1 VQEAEIPRG
10 SASAMWVADPDDL
23 ASHVG
28 IPLRTGDSIFGVL
41 ATGSATPR
49 EFTAAELERLTVISN
64 QASLALQ
71 NALLHEE
78 LERLS
83 VTDRLT
89 ELYNHGYFQQRL
101 EEEIGRAG
109 RFGHMLSLIMID
121 IDDFKEFNDTYGH
134 PRGDRVLHMVS
145 DTIKANLREMDVA
158 ARYGGVVVLP
168 ETDTEG
174 AAAVAERIRA
184 GVEALEFATA
194 EGAAPVR
201 KTISLGVATYPFHA
215 KVQNRF
221 VEAADKAMYAAK
233 HAGKN
238 AVRVAAS

>member
-1 VQEAEIPRG
+1 
-10 SASAMWVADPDDL
+10 
-23 ASHVG
+23 
-28 IPLRTGDSIFGVL
+28 VL
-41 ATGSATPR
+41 AVGAPTFR
-49 EFTAAELERLTVISN
+49 ELTLAELERLQVISN

-101 EEEIGRAG
+101 EEELGRAA
-109 RFGHMLSLIMID
+109 RFGHTMSLIMLD
-121 IDDFKEFNDTYGH
+121 IDDFKDFNDTYGH

-145 DTIKANLREMDVA
+145 ETIKANLREMDVA
-158 ARYGGVVVLP
+158 ARYGGEEFVVVLP

-174 AAAVAERIRA
+174 AVLVAERIRA
-184 GVEALEFATA
+184 GVEGLQFATA
-194 EGAAPVR
+194 DGAEPVR
-201 KTISLGVATYPFHA
+201 KTISLGVATYPEHA
-215 KVQNRF
+215 TTQSKF
-221 VEAADKAMYAAK
+221 VEAADDAMYAAK

-238 AVRVAAS
+238 AVRVADRSKR